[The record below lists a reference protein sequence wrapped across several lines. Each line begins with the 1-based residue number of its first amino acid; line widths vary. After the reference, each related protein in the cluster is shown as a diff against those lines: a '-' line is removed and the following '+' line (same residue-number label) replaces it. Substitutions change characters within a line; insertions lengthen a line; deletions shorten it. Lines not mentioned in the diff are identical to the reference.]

1 MRVQIDDGCFAPERA
16 HRQDAGLDIKSP
28 VCVVVPPK
36 GSAVIDT
43 GVHVEIPYGYAGF
56 LKSKSGLNVKHGI
69 TSEGVVD
76 AGYTGAIICKLYNN
90 GDVPYRVMRGD
101 KITQLVILPVAM
113 DDVEVVD
120 EISGFERATGGF
132 GSTGR

>member
-1 MRVQIDDGCFAPERA
+1 MKVQIDDGSFVPERA

-28 VCVVVPPK
+28 VCVVVPPN
-36 GSAVIDT
+36 GSVVIDT
-43 GVHVEIPYGYAGF
+43 GVHVEIPFGYTGF

-69 TSEGVVD
+69 TSEGVID
-76 AGYTGAIICKLYNN
+76 SGFTGGIVCKLYNN
-90 GDVPYRVMRGD
+90 GAVPYQVMRGD
-101 KITQLVILPVAM
+101 KITQLVVLPVFL

-120 EISGFERATGGF
+120 KVNGFERGEAGF

>member
-28 VCVVVPPK
+28 VCVVIPSG

-43 GVHVEIPYGYAGF
+43 GVHVEIPFGYTGF

-69 TSEGVVD
+69 TSEGVID
-76 AGYTGAIICKLYNN
+76 SGYNGAIICKLYNS
-90 GDVPYRVMRGD
+90 GEREYIVRRGD
-101 KITQLVILPVAM
+101 KITQLVVLPVLL
-113 DDVEVVD
+113 DGIEVVD
-120 EISGFERATGGF
+120 EINGFERGAAGF